1 MAGAATVS
9 AMVDAV
15 HSVAFSIVD
24 VLLVIGL
31 GAAGFLVVALVCAG
45 VLAMLQL
52 ILPSTDSGA
61 AAVDRLHPPEEIAD
75 DADPSPVDAEA
86 DA

>member
-1 MAGAATVS
+1 MPALAVS
-9 AMVDAV
+9 P
-15 HSVAFSIVD
+15 VD

-52 ILPSTDSGA
+52 ILPSNDAGA
-61 AAVDRLHPPEEIAD
+61 AAIDRLDQPDGVDQGGESGAGGPA
-75 DADPSPVDAEA
+75 PVDAEV